1 MKRALLTLALLAAP
15 ALTGAASAQ
24 TTAQTTTAPAAPE
37 ARTIEAITATSEKGY
52 SIRVPA
58 GWTPLKNVPGT
69 DVAFVYQKIGSLR
82 PSVTVVVQDI
92 PAELK
97 ATLADVR
104 DLNARKMPDVV
115 PKLKMLGEKTTK
127 VSGQNAILW
136 TYTGDGEGGTVRWT
150 QVFTLKNNRLYT
162 ATLMTPT
169 GTPADVI
176 EQGRTILN
184 SLTLK

>member
-1 MKRALLTLALLAAP
+1 MKRALLTLALLATP
-15 ALTGAASAQ
+15 ALMVTATAQGTTVTDPTTGAQ
-24 TTAQTTTAPAAPE
+24 K
-37 ARTIEAITATSEKGY
+37 TIEAITATSEKGY
-52 SIRVPA
+52 SIRVPG
-58 GWTPLKNVPGT
+58 GWTPLKNAPGT
-69 DVAFVYQKIGSLR
+69 DVAFIYQKVGDLR
-82 PSVTVVVQDI
+82 PTVTVVVQDI

-127 VSGQNAILW
+127 VSGTPAILW
-136 TYTGDGEGGTVRWT
+136 TYTGDGDGGTVRWT

-162 ATLMTPT
+162 ATLMTPN
-169 GTPADVI
+169 GTPSSVI
-176 EQGRTILN
+176 SEGRAILN

>member
-15 ALTGAASAQ
+15 ALTGGASAQ
-24 TTAQTTTAPAAPE
+24 TAPAAPTTAE
-37 ARTIEAITATSEKGY
+37 QKTIEAITATSEKGY

-69 DVAFVYQKIGSLR
+69 DVAFVSQKIGSLR
-82 PSVTVVVQDI
+82 PTVTVVVQDI

-176 EQGRTILN
+176 EQGRAILN

>member
-24 TTAQTTTAPAAPE
+24 TTPAPATPE
-37 ARTIEAITATSEKGY
+37 TRTIEAITATSEKGY

-82 PSVTVVVQDI
+82 PTVTVVVQDI
-92 PAELK
+92 PADLK

-115 PKLKMLGEKTTK
+115 PKLKMLGEKTVK
-127 VSGQNAILW
+127 VSGKPAILW

-169 GTPADVI
+169 GTPGDVI
-176 EQGRTILN
+176 EQGRAILD